1 MQNRKT
7 EHSYIEILL
16 QSLNKKSSVL
26 DKIMEANE
34 EHAKI
39 AAAKDF
45 DPEAFDVVFD
55 KKDQL
60 IKELEQLDR
69 GFSTVYTRV
78 KEELIG
84 NKDAYKEQIAQM
96 QSLITEITD
105 KSMNIQATEK
115 RNKEALMSRMDM
127 VKREIY
133 QAKNTKKVAT
143 SYYKNMNGLNYVEPQ
158 FMDRKK

>member
-1 MQNRKT
+1 
-7 EHSYIEILL
+7 
-16 QSLNKKSSVL
+16 
-26 DKIMEANE
+26 MEANE
-34 EHAKI
+34 EHAAI

-55 KKDQL
+55 KKDEL
-60 IKELEQLDR
+60 IKELEQLDK

-84 NKDAYKEQIAQM
+84 NKEAYKEEIEKM
-96 QSLITEITD
+96 QALITEITD

-133 QAKNTKKVAT
+133 QAKNTKKVA
-143 SYYKNMNGLNYVEPQ
+143 SNYYKSMNGLNYVEPQ

>member
-1 MQNRKT
+1 MTTSNQ
-7 EHSYIEILL
+7 
-16 QSLNKKSSVL
+16 
-26 DKIMEANE
+26 
-34 EHAKI
+34 
-39 AAAKDF
+39 
-45 DPEAFDVVFD
+45 
-55 KKDQL
+55 
-60 IKELEQLDR
+60 QLDR

-96 QSLITEITD
+96 QALITEITD

>member
-1 MQNRKT
+1 M
-7 EHSYIEILL
+7 SA
-16 QSLNKKSSVL
+16 VL

>member
-1 MQNRKT
+1 M
-7 EHSYIEILL
+7 
-16 QSLNKKSSVL
+16 QSLNKKSAVL

-115 RNKEALMSRMDM
+115 RNKEALMSQMDM

>member
-26 DKIMEANE
+26 DRIMEANE
-34 EHAKI
+34 EHAQI
-39 AAAKDF
+39 AVAKDF
-45 DPEAFDVVFD
+45 DPEAFDVIFD
-55 KKDQL
+55 KKDEL

-69 GFSTVYTRV
+69 GFNTVYARV

-84 NKDAYKEQIAQM
+84 NKEAYKEEIAKM
-96 QSLITEITD
+96 QALITEITD

>member
-1 MQNRKT
+1 
-7 EHSYIEILL
+7 
-16 QSLNKKSSVL
+16 
-26 DKIMEANE
+26 MEANE

-158 FMDRKK
+158 FMDRKKQKWSMPRRGYKLIEPAGGHEFAGRFL

>member
-1 MQNRKT
+1 M
-7 EHSYIEILL
+7 
-16 QSLNKKSSVL
+16 QSLAKKSSVL

-45 DPEAFDVVFD
+45 DPEAFDEVFD
-55 KKDQL
+55 KKDEL
-60 IKELEQLDR
+60 IKELDQLDR

-84 NKDAYKEQIAQM
+84 NKENYKEEIAKM
-96 QSLITEITD
+96 QELITEITD
-105 KSMNIQATEK
+105 KSMDIQAAEK
-115 RNKEALMSRMDM
+115 RNKEALMGRMDM

-133 QAKNTKKVAT
+133 QAKNTRKIA
-143 SYYKNMNGLNYVEPQ
+143 SNYYKSMNGLNYVEPQ
-158 FMDRKK
+158 FMDKKK